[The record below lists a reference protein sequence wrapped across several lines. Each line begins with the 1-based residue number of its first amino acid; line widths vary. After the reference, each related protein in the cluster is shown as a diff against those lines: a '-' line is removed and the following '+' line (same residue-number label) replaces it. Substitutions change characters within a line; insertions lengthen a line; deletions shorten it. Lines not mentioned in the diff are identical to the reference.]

1 MIYQPTPVQRQV
13 IDADDPVLL
22 VLGGAGTGKTSTA
35 AAAVRACLERHDLE
49 AASRLGTRRSRALFL
64 SFSRAAVAQI
74 LDRTTGIL
82 GTYQDQVEITTYHAF
97 GWSLIDRFGSAA
109 GRPEPVLATESE
121 VKLFQPAGAIRY
133 KEMVPL
139 ALRLCQVPAIAAH
152 LRSRW
157 SLIVCDEFQDT
168 DESQFRL
175 LTAIR
180 GDARL
185 LLLGDPNQCIYASL
199 PGAVGVGPE
208 RLDAALA
215 LAGARQITLPEASH
229 RDPTGVLPAAAA
241 AIRVRDFSHDAVT
254 TALATGRLQVHAG
267 LNPAHEAATV
277 AAVVRDLLSEG
288 HTVGVFSHHVDSTTD
303 LSDQLQHS
311 GVDHEIIGLP
321 ESVTAALDA
330 QHAMVAFA
338 GGTADWDLVR
348 SQLAVSVTS
357 NERGKSAP
365 ELARMILGAR
375 PLPASL
381 AGRLDQLRLELSGS
395 SLTAAADL
403 ASQAHRLLGFTRG
416 ERPWRR
422 AARQLHP
429 LVTRSARH
437 ATRADSAL
445 TLLDR
450 AVSRQRA
457 SLLTYAADADPVP
470 VQLMGLYQ
478 TKGREADATVVV
490 LRSNDFYGTEG
501 SPFPVGSRLL
511 YVVLTRARHKT
522 LLVLFGGG
530 LPPLVAPLANLAPA
544 RPPALGPRP
553 AR

>member
-1 MIYQPTPVQRQV
+1 VTYQPTPAQQQV

-35 AAAVRACLERHDLE
+35 AAAVRTGLERQDRE
-49 AASRLGTRRSRALFL
+49 TASRPGTLGSRALFL

-74 LDRTTGIL
+74 LDRTADIL
-82 GTYQDQVEITTYHAF
+82 GTYQDRVEITTYHAF
-97 GWSLIDRFGSAA
+97 AWSLIERFGSAA
-109 GRPEPVLATESE
+109 GLPEPAIATEAE
-121 VKLFQPAGAIRY
+121 LKLFQPAGAIRY
-133 KEMVPL
+133 KDMVPL

-157 SLIVCDEFQDT
+157 SLIACDEFQDT
-168 DESQFRL
+168 DEGQFRL

-199 PGAVGVGPE
+199 PDAVGVGPE
-208 RLDAALA
+208 RLAAALA
-215 LAGARQITLPEASH
+215 LPGARQITLPEASH

-254 TALATGRLQVHAG
+254 TALASGRLQVRAG

-277 AAVVRDLLSEG
+277 AAVVGDLRAEG
-288 HTVGVFSHHVDSTTD
+288 HTVGVFSHHVDSTTA
-303 LSDQLQHS
+303 LSDQLQQS

-321 ESVTAALDA
+321 ESVTTALDA

-338 GGTADWDLVR
+338 GGAADWDLVR
-348 SQLAVSVTS
+348 SQLAVSVAS
-357 NERGKSAP
+357 NERGNRVP
-365 ELARMILGAR
+365 ELALMILGVR
-375 PLPASL
+375 PAPTSFDS
-381 AGRLDQLRLELSGS
+381 RLDQLRAGLSGS

-403 ASQAHRLLGFTRG
+403 ADRAHRLLGLTRG
-416 ERPWRR
+416 ERQWRR
-422 AARQLHP
+422 AAKLLRP
-429 LVTRSARH
+429 LVSRSAR
-437 ATRADSAL
+437 RAARAGSTLA
-445 TLLDR
+445 LLDR
-450 AVSRQRA
+450 AIAQQRA
-457 SLLTYAADADPVP
+457 GLLTGAADADPVP

-490 LRSNDFYGTEG
+490 LRGNDFFGREAF
-501 SPFPVGSRLL
+501 PFPVGSRLL

-522 LLVLFGGG
+522 LLLLFGNV
-530 LPPLVAPLANLAPA
+530 LPPLVAPLASLASA
-544 RPPALGPRP
+544 GPPALIPRP
-553 AR
+553 AG

>member
-1 MIYQPTPVQRQV
+1 MNYQPRATVR
-13 IDADDPVLL
+13 
-22 VLGGAGTGKTSTA
+22 TG
-35 AAAVRACLERHDLE
+35 LERHDRE
-49 AASRLGTRRSRALFL
+49 TGNRPGTLRSRALFL

-74 LDRTTGIL
+74 LDRTADIL
-82 GTYQDQVEITTYHAF
+82 GTYQDRVEITTYHAF
-97 GWSLIDRFGSAA
+97 AWSLIERFGSAV
-109 GRPEPVLATESE
+109 GLPEPAIATEAE
-121 VKLFQPAGAIRY
+121 LKLFQAAGAIRY
-133 KEMVPL
+133 KDMVPL
-139 ALRLCQVPAIAAH
+139 VLRLCRVPAIAAH

-168 DESQFRL
+168 DEGQFRL

-199 PGAVGVGPE
+199 PDAVGVGPE
-208 RLDAALA
+208 RLAAALA
-215 LAGARQITLPEASH
+215 LPGARQITLPEASH

-241 AIRVRDFSHDAVT
+241 AIRVRNFSHDAVT
-254 TALATGRLQVHAG
+254 TALASGRLQVRAG

-277 AAVVRDLLSEG
+277 AAVVGDLRAEG
-288 HTVGVFSHHVDSTTD
+288 HTVGVFSHHVDSTTA
-303 LSDQLQHS
+303 LSDQLQQS

-348 SQLAVSVTS
+348 SQLAVSVAS
-357 NERGKSAP
+357 NERGNRAP
-365 ELARMILGAR
+365 ELALMILGVR
-375 PLPASL
+375 PSPTSL
-381 AGRLDQLRLELSGS
+381 DSRLDQLRAGLSGS

-403 ASQAHRLLGFTRG
+403 AGRAHRLLGLTRG
-416 ERPWRR
+416 ERQWRR
-422 AARQLHP
+422 AARLLRP
-429 LVTRSARH
+429 LVSRSTRRA
-437 ATRADSAL
+437 ARADRAL
-445 TLLDR
+445 ALLDR
-450 AVSRQRA
+450 AVAQQRA
-457 SLLTYAADADPVP
+457 GLLTGAADADPVP

-490 LRSNDFYGTEG
+490 LRGNDFFGREA

-522 LLVLFGGG
+522 LLLLFGDV
-530 LPPLVAPLANLAPA
+530 LPPLVAPLASLESAGPS
-544 RPPALGPRP
+544 ALIPRP
-553 AR
+553 AG